1 MIHYLK
7 HSAIDKDR
15 WDACIARSCNRRIY
29 AFSWYLDIVC
39 PGWEALTEDDY
50 TRVFPLTG
58 NRKMG
63 IGYLYQPFFTQ
74 QLGLFSPEPIT
85 VKHVTEFIEAIPAK
99 FRFVEIQLNT
109 QNFHLPEDGVASTRL
124 NHELDLSSSYEGLA
138 TAYAQNTRRNIRK
151 AADQEVT
158 LGSVVG
164 TEDLISLFRE
174 NFGDR
179 EGKLSDIHYE
189 MIRKIINRCVERQT
203 GYIRGAYSNSGLL
216 SAASFFLFDEHR
228 VYFLFAASS
237 SEARENGAMFLLIDR
252 FIHDHA
258 QKPMILDFEGGNEPN
273 LGRFYKSFGAKE
285 VAYPALR
292 INRLPKI
299 AERALYFARKIRQR

>member
-29 AFSWYLDIVC
+29 AFSWYLDLVC
-39 PGWEALTEDDY
+39 PGWEALVTDDY

-58 NRKMG
+58 NHKMG

-74 QLGLFSPEPIT
+74 QLGLFSPETIT
-85 VKHVTEFIEAIPAK
+85 GEDVAEFIEAIPGK
-99 FRFVEIQLNT
+99 FRFVEIHLNT
-109 QNFHLPEDGVASTRL
+109 QNVLLPEDGVASTRI
-124 NHELDLSSSYEGLA
+124 NHELDLSSSYEALA
-138 TAYAQNTRRNIRK
+138 AAYAQNTRRNIRK
-151 AADQEVT
+151 ATEQEVI

-174 NFGDR
+174 SFGNK

-189 MIRKIINRCVERQT
+189 TIRTIINRCIEGKT
-203 GYIRGAYSNSGLL
+203 GYIRGAYSNAGLL
-216 SAASFFLFDEHR
+216 SAASFFLFDEQR

-237 SEARENGAMFLLIDR
+237 PEARENGAMFLLIDR

-258 QKPMILDFEGGNEPN
+258 QKTMILDFEGGNDPN

-285 VAYPALR
+285 VGYPALR

-299 AERALYFARKIRQR
+299 AGRALYFARKIRQ